1 MHVSNSIQG
10 TRSRVIKGAIA
21 MALLA
26 ASQLAFAGV
35 AQIRGTVSVP
45 YSTGFFSSA
54 PDASSNAAALHA
66 AKLAAWDLYT
76 ANFNDAKMKIYLAN
90 KERFAGN
97 IDDFVKNLVI
107 VDQQADAASHT
118 LKVVVRAE
126 VNETAVDAILD
137 STSVASQQ
145 GTGSGSTL
153 VFVFLARQ
161 ATNDKSFDARV
172 AKVTRIDSS
181 TTSMEKAVDS
191 DDVEA
196 TGNRSSQIQETTYG
210 GSVERKR
217 SQVSYEVSS
226 PEDVTAAMSDVLGTS
241 GFEVASYDDV
251 VANCGGVDRTIV
263 MKEFSES
270 DDMSAQT
277 RHSIISASRQCGASL
292 FATGTIDMGVQ
303 DIDPVSGNK
312 RVYVS
317 VRGQVW
323 DIRQMLPRKVAS
335 VGPVQFAGLGPD
347 DTVATRNAL
356 ILASRAA
363 AKALTDQLNAKQIH

>member
-1 MHVSNSIQG
+1 MHVSNTIRRLR
-10 TRSRVIKGAIA
+10 THKIKGAVA
-21 MALLA
+21 VALLA
-26 ASQLAFAGV
+26 ASQLVFAGV
-35 AQIRGTVSVP
+35 AEIRGTVAVP
-45 YSTGFFSSA
+45 YSTGLFSST
-54 PDASSNAAALHA
+54 PDASSDAAALHA

-76 ANFNDAKMKIYLAN
+76 ARFNDAKMKVYLAN

-97 IDDFVKNLVI
+97 IDEFVKNLVI
-107 VDQQADAASHT
+107 VDQQADTASHT
-118 LKVVVRAE
+118 LRVVVHAE
-126 VNETAVDAILD
+126 VNETAVDSILD
-137 STSVASQQ
+137 STSVASRQ

-153 VFVFLARQ
+153 VFVFLARE
-161 ATNDKSFDARV
+161 ATKAKSFDTRV

-181 TTSMEKAVDS
+181 KTSMEKADDS

-196 TGNRSSQIQETTYG
+196 TGNRSSEIQETTYG
-210 GSVERKR
+210 GSAESKR
-217 SQVSYEVSS
+217 SQVVYEVSS

-251 VANCGGVDRTIV
+251 VANCGGVDRSIV
-263 MKEFSES
+263 MKEFSAS
-270 DDMSAQT
+270 DDISAQT
-277 RHSIISASRQCGASL
+277 RHSVIEASRKCGASL

-303 DIDPVSGNK
+303 DTDPVSGNK

-356 ILASRAA
+356 NLASRAA
-363 AKALTDQLNAKQIH
+363 AKTLVDQLNAKQIH